1 MKKNIIYALAFILLS
16 ASNISAQNNPQAEK
30 VLSDLLLSVK
40 NTDIKTNFKLSTN
53 DKNAPQAQVATGT
66 FTLKGNKFVLDMD
79 AMKVWFDGKTQ
90 WAYSQQ
96 NNEVSI
102 TEPNEKELSETNPMA
117 ILSGFKTKCFIK
129 FSTKTKSAQNH
140 CIEMTLKV
148 KNKDIAKIEVQVNK
162 TNGNLFSIKL
172 INTNGSTSLLTV
184 SNFQNG
190 LKVADN
196 FFVFNQSKY
205 KGISVND
212 LR

>member
-1 MKKNIIYALAFILLS
+1 MKKNIIYAFILVLFS
-16 ASNISAQNNPQAEK
+16 ATNISAQNNPQAEK
-30 VLSDLLLSVK
+30 ILSDLLLSAK
-40 NTDIKTNFKLSTN
+40 TSAIKTNFKLATN
-53 DKNAPQAQVATGT
+53 DKNTSQAVATGT

-79 AMKVWFDGKTQ
+79 DMKVWFDGKTQ
-90 WAYSQQ
+90 WAYNQQ

-102 TEPNEKELSETNPMA
+102 TEPTEKELSDTNPMA
-117 ILSGFKTKCFIK
+117 ILSAYKAKCLIK
-129 FSTKTKSAQNH
+129 FSNKTKSAQNH
-140 CIEMTLKV
+140 CIEMTPKV

-162 TNGNLFSIKL
+162 TNANLFSIKL

-184 SNFQNG
+184 NNFQNG

>member
-1 MKKNIIYALAFILLS
+1 MKKNIIYAFILILFS
-16 ASNISAQNNPQAEK
+16 AANISAQNNPQAEK
-30 VLSDLLLSVK
+30 ILSDLLLSAK
-40 NTDIKTNFKLSTN
+40 TSAIKTNFKLATN
-53 DKNAPQAQVATGT
+53 DKNTSQAVATGT

-79 AMKVWFDGKTQ
+79 DMKVWFDGKTQ
-90 WAYSQQ
+90 WAYNQQ

-102 TEPNEKELSETNPMA
+102 TEPTEKELSDTNPMA
-117 ILSGFKTKCFIK
+117 ILSAYKAKCLIK

-140 CIEMTLKV
+140 CIEMTPKV

-162 TNGNLFSIKL
+162 TTGNLFSIKL
-172 INTNGSTSLLTV
+172 INKNGSMSLLTV
-184 SNFQNG
+184 NNFQNG